1 VGDLLSLFDP
11 ILEPN
16 LLYIILIGAAWLAV
30 VAMFI
35 PGTGYFEVAAVA
47 GLLLGVGGAISQGAN
62 AIGLALL
69 ALSFGLYALVVL
81 RLLLL
86 AQAGDDLAPWRRT
99 AVVLGVIAALIQA
112 AGGLVLFVDVPGV
125 SPWIVL
131 ILALVSLAVHRWM
144 LTPAAAALRPPPQT
158 GSEALFG
165 ARAEVR
171 GAPPTPG
178 QAAMIYLNG
187 ELWQAVA
194 DLPLAAGDRVEVIGR
209 EGMRLRVRKIE

>member
-158 GSEALFG
+158 GSEALIG

-171 GAPPTPG
+171 SAQPTPG

-209 EGMRLRVRKIE
+209 EGIRLRVRKIE

>member
-1 VGDLLSLFDP
+1 MGDLLSLFDP

-69 ALSFGLYALVVL
+69 ALSFGLYALAVL

-86 AQAGDDLAPWRRT
+86 AQAGGDLASWRRM
-99 AVVLGVIAALIQA
+99 AVALGVIAALIQV

-131 ILALVSLAVHRWM
+131 ILALISLAVHRWM
-144 LTPAAAALRPPPQT
+144 LTPAAVALRPPPQT
-158 GSEALFG
+158 GSEALIG
-165 ARAEVR
+165 AQAEVR
-171 GAPPTPG
+171 GAQPTPG
-178 QAAMIYLNG
+178 RTAMIYLNG

-194 DLPLAAGDRVEVIGR
+194 DLPLAEGDRVEVIGR
-209 EGMRLRVRKIE
+209 EGMHLRVRKIE